1 MKDTIKK
8 ILNRL
13 TSRSNIGTDLPSFR
27 RINLKKVSPFS
38 VRMVDNF
45 ELGPGDSPYQL
56 YAFLSTLFDDK
67 IILDIGSQCG
77 NSALSL
83 SYNESNHVRS
93 YEIDSGHPDIEYCQ
107 HTIRRDNI
115 TWRDYDFRED
125 ENRDGECQIDYD
137 KVAIILIDIDPHGW
151 KGKDGKEEE
160 LKMIEFLLKKGWSGV
175 IILDDIYKGCQM
187 QDFWNELS
195 IPGWTKIDVTELGH
209 SSGTGILFPS

>member
-1 MKDTIKK
+1 MNTSIKK

-27 RINLKKVSPFS
+27 RIDLRKVSPFS

-93 YEIDSGHPDIEYCQ
+93 YEIDSGHPSIQFCQ
-107 HTIRRDNI
+107 HTISRDNI
-115 TWRDYDFRED
+115 TWKNYDFRED
-125 ENRDGECQIDYD
+125 ESRDGVCQIDYD
-137 KVAIILIDIDPHGW
+137 KVAIILIDIDPHGM
-151 KGKDGKEEE
+151 KVAGKEEE
-160 LKMIEFLLKKGWSGV
+160 LRMIEHVLEKGWSGV
-175 IILDDIYKGCQM
+175 IILDDIYKGCQK

-209 SSGTGILFPS
+209 SSGTGILYV